1 MTNRTKKSYTSEL
14 KEFFIPLNEIKVNVY
29 KVTAKNEVHAI
40 RKVIR
45 NKHKLKKVKIIELI
59 ETSPNCAFL
68 NNSTE
73 DYLNKTIDFFELSEQ
88 VNESTLLKLIK

>member
-1 MTNRTKKSYTSEL
+1 MIKRTTKSYRSES
-14 KEFFIPLNEIKVNVY
+14 KEFFIPLREIKVTVY